1 MRSLPLSLLGL
12 LFVACGPVSKDPLP
26 FPAASADGGSAPD
39 PTKFGPFQVGVRTV
53 TYADSARKK
62 STDGGVRELITEIW
76 YPAPQSVK
84 GQPGVSYDIKSVFT
98 PEQQQRLAA
107 LGIPILTTPAV
118 RDAPMA
124 SEHGPFPVV
133 IFSHGHGGLRWQS
146 TYYTVLL
153 ASHGYVVLSPD
164 HEEDTLAEGV
174 RGVLAGTT
182 EGIEKRPVDI
192 LFLLAV
198 LERLKS
204 DDFLFG
210 HVDLSRIGMSGHSF
224 GALTSLRVAAMDPKK
239 RLKVI
244 VPQAPTSTDIAW
256 LGLPMPVKLGIPVMI
271 QGARLDDTLEWD
283 ANIVPA
289 WAALEKPRWLL
300 DITRGG
306 HFTFS
311 DLCAFDLANA
321 AAQANIMV
329 PGANI
334 QKVLNDGCG
343 PMAPR
348 AEVAQPLMNHY
359 AVALFNGVLRGNKAS
374 MDLLK
379 PGAADAFAA
388 GAYAF
393 TADP

>member
-1 MRSLPLSLLGL
+1 MRALLWVVVVPLSL
-12 LFVACGPVSKDPLP
+12 ACGPTSKDPLP
-26 FPAASADGGSAPD
+26 FAPAEADGGAAPS
-39 PTKFGPFQVGVRTV
+39 PSKFGPFQVGVRTV

-62 STDGGVRELITEIW
+62 TTDGGVRELITEIW

-84 GQPGVSYDIKSVFT
+84 GQPGVSYDVKTVFT
-98 PEQQQRLAA
+98 PEQQQALAA
-107 LGIPILTTPAV
+107 VEIPILTTPAV

-124 SEHGPFPVV
+124 AEHGPFPVV
-133 IFSHGHGGLRWQS
+133 LFSHGHGGLRWQS
-146 TYYTVLL
+146 TFFTVLL
-153 ASHGYVVLSPD
+153 ASHGYVVIAPD
-164 HEEDTLAEGV
+164 HEEDTLAEAT
-174 RGVLAGTT
+174 RGVLAATT

-192 LFLLAV
+192 LFLMAV
-198 LERLKS
+198 LERLKP
-204 DDFLFG
+204 DDFLYG
-210 HVDLSRIGMSGHSF
+210 HLDLARIGMAGHSF
-224 GALTSLRVAAMDPKK
+224 GALTSLRVAASDPKK

-256 LGLPMPVKLGIPVMI
+256 LGLPKPVHLGIPVMI
-271 QGARLDDTLEWD
+271 QAAHLDDTLEWND
-283 ANIVPA
+283 HIAPS
-289 WAALEKPRWLL
+289 WPQLERPRWLL
-300 DITRGG
+300 DISTGG

-311 DLCAFDLANA
+311 DLCGFDLATA
-321 AAQANIMV
+321 AMRANINV

-374 MDLLK
+374 LELLK
-379 PGAADAFAA
+379 PGAADAFAS
-388 GAYAF
+388 GVYEF